1 MTLIVRNWRCR
12 IGELD
17 LVMWDGRDV
26 VFVEV
31 KSRYNSPEN
40 AKYLFDTVG
49 PRKQR
54 TLRNLVEVF
63 LRSLRC
69 RELPR
74 HRLDLVGVLIDPA
87 TQQVATIEHLRAQL

>member
-17 LVMWDGRDV
+17 LVMWDGREI

-31 KSRYNSPEN
+31 KSRYYSSEN

-63 LRSLRC
+63 LRTLRC

-74 HRLDLVGVLIDPA
+74 HRLDLVGVLIDAQTLEP
-87 TQQVATIEHLRAQL
+87 TKIEHLRAEL